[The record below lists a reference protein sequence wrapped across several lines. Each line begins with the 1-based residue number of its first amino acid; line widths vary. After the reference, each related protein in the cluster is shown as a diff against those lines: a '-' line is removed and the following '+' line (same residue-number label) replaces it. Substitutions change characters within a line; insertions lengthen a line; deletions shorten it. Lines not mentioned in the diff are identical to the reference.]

1 MNQFDFKQIG
11 KRMPYNIPDGFFDQ
25 FEEDVMAKVQQDTHS
40 LKNHNR
46 TMWIVV
52 RASLA
57 IAAAIVLL
65 FIIKPFLPKSNTD
78 DFESVELAFN
88 KLSPDD
94 QEYLI
99 QVYEEDDLFINP

>member
-25 FEEDVMAKVQQDTHS
+25 FEERVMAKVQLDTPS
-40 LKNHNR
+40 LKSR
-46 TMWIVV
+46 KKTMRIVV

-57 IAAAIVLL
+57 ISAAIVLL
-65 FIIKPFLPKSNTD
+65 FIIKPLFPKSNTD

-99 QVYEEDDLFINP
+99 QIYEEDDLFINP